1 MNFLIQTGTPL
12 DLGEPRARALQVWR
26 NAEELVTV
34 RWSAYLK
41 ADGEA
46 RPVVFAAYMAALD
59 AEAAAADELARTSL
73 RAAA

>member
-1 MNFLIQTGTPL
+1 MNFLIRTDTSL
-12 DLGEPRARALQVWR
+12 DLGEPHARALRAWR
-26 NAEELVTV
+26 TAEELVAA
-34 RWSAYLK
+34 RWSAYLE

-46 RPVVFAAYMAALD
+46 RPAVFAAYVAALD